1 MAQLIIEGNVLTIAV
16 FETFRKH
23 GYDGTTITLL
33 SKVAGL

>member
-16 FETFRKH
+16 FETFRKY